1 MCGLFL
7 RLHKEVRWILLLQP
21 LSFKFKY
28 IRVQVQYGN
37 EREREREREILYG
50 NFNLAGFKFLLT
62 LEPVVRQEEGDM
74 LIVM

>member
-37 EREREREREILYG
+37 ERERERERDSLWQLQ
-50 NFNLAGFKFLLT
+50 FSWFQVLAHLGT
-62 LEPVVRQEEGDM
+62 SGEARGR
-74 LIVM
+74 